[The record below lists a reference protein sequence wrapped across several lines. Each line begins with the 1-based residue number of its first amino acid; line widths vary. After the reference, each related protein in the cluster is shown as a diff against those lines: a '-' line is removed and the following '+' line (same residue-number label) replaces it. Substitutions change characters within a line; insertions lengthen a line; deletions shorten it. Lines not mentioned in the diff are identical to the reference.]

1 MTSNA
6 GSSFNTSGLGFAKS
20 EEDISKDKAMKA
32 LGEFLR
38 PEFLSRVDEVVVFKP
53 LSLEAY
59 NGIAHLMIGE
69 MKEPAPVEK
78 NITLNVTDAA
88 YDLVAKKASGGKF
101 GGRDVRRIVRKDIE
115 DKVANII
122 VEADGNVSEINVDT
136 DGDEIK
142 VTGK

>member
-1 MTSNA
+1 
-6 GSSFNTSGLGFAKS
+6 
-20 EEDISKDKAMKA
+20 MKA

-69 MKEPAPVEK
+69 MKQPLSEK
-78 NITLNVTDAA
+78 NISLEVSDEA
-88 YDLVAKKASGGKF
+88 YALVAKKASGGKF

-122 VEADGNVSEINVDT
+122 VDADGKVSAIKVDA
-136 DGDEIK
+136 DGDELK
-142 VTGK
+142 VTGE